1 MRTTILTFL
10 LPSISAIQFAPFYE
24 PHFIS
29 SDANDTSSS
38 SSLEPTQLLQNGLLK
53 RDGNCPV
60 SFNSCSTLAA
70 NYGGACCT
78 VGSHCSIDNG
88 RNIAC
93 CPIGALCT
101 GSITAAT
108 ATTTGGVV
116 IGGGGVGATT
126 TPTTTTAT
134 TPTITGTG
142 GVVPNAFFPFPIVQS
157 SYVNAAACSQAYTGC
172 QSNYA
177 ACTQNLQGGGFA
189 VTVVAPQGGVTV
201 SPTAQNLGPASATSI
216 CSSLSQAACGNFR
229 DTDCSQFGVG
239 TATGGGSFVIGGTS
253 AGAAAARQTMGCV
266 ARLGVVA
273 GLGMGVVG
281 QMV

>member
-10 LPSISAIQFAPFYE
+10 LPSISAIQFASFYE
-24 PHFIS
+24 PQFIS
-29 SDANDTSSS
+29 TDANDTSSS
-38 SSLEPTQLLQNGLLK
+38 LESPRFQQNELLK

-70 NYGGACCT
+70 KYGGACCT
-78 VGSHCSIDNG
+78 VGSHCSIDSG
-88 RNIAC
+88 SHIAC
-93 CPIGALCT
+93 CPTGALCT
-101 GSITAAT
+101 GSITVAT
-108 ATTTGGVV
+108 ATTS
-116 IGGGGVGATT
+116 GGGGVIVGGAGATT
-126 TPTTTTAT
+126 TPTPTTTTGT

-142 GVVPNAFFPFPIVQS
+142 GIVPNAFFPFPIVQS

-189 VTVVAPQGGVTV
+189 VTVIAPQGGVTV
-201 SPTAQNLGPASATSI
+201 APTAQNLGPASATSI

-239 TATGGGSFVIGGTS
+239 TATGGGSFIIGGTS
-253 AGAAAARQTMGCV
+253 AGRAPRQTMGCI

-281 QMV
+281 QIV